1 MKTEFRIAIADDER
15 DTREFLSE
23 VLLRHGHQ
31 VVGVC
36 ANGDE
41 LLKTIRERD
50 PELVITDIRMP
61 EVDGIEVAVIAN
73 RERCLPFLLVSA
85 YHDRETLKRAAASH
99 IVGYLIKPISE
110 AEIKTAVTM
119 AMIRFEQFQ
128 TLLKD
133 AAELR
138 QALEE
143 RKVVE
148 RAKGVVMKRLRIE
161 EEEAFRKLRK
171 TASHHNV
178 KLAEVCR
185 RILAAEETFHGLEQ
199 V

>member
-1 MKTEFRIAIADDER
+1 MKTEFRIAVADDER
-15 DTREFLSE
+15 DTREFLAE
-23 VLLRHGHQ
+23 VLVRSGHQ
-31 VVGVC
+31 VVGTC

-61 EVDGIEVAVIAN
+61 QVDGIDVAVIAN

-85 YHDRETLKRAAASH
+85 YHDRETLKRAAAGH

-119 AMIRFEQFQ
+119 AMVRFEQFQ
-128 TLLKD
+128 ALLKD

-143 RKVVE
+143 RKIVE

-161 EEEAFRKLRK
+161 EDEAFRKMRK
-171 TASHHNV
+171 TASQHNV

-185 RILAAEETFHGLEQ
+185 KILQAEETFQGLEQ
-199 V
+199 I